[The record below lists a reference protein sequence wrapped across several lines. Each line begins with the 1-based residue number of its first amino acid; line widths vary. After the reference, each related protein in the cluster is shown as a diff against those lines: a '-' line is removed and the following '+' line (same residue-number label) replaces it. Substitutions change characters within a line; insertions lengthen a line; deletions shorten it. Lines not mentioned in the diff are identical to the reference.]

1 MVQENCWQRGLN
13 SIARYKELDDKNF
26 AEYYLIGT
34 MSSMLI
40 AIFGGLLIKA
50 ILKI

>member
-34 MSSMLI
+34 MLSILI
-40 AIFGGLLIKA
+40 ALFGGLAIKA